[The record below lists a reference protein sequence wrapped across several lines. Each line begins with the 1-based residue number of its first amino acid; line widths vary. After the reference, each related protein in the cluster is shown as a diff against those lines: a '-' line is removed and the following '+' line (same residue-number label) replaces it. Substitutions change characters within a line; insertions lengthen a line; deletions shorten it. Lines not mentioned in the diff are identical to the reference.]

1 MANLQAA
8 LTDGHLVTVGALNKV
23 YRYVLNELDKLN
35 ERTVDLYQVQGTV
48 KSISDLYSLTSANNG
63 DVYNVKDPVDDFGRG
78 NVTYVCIKQYKIEDG
93 NYKYQDYVK
102 STDTTPKQ
110 GVLYYKKET
119 ISNSFTYVPTPVNP
133 QVEGLYIKDYVQLT
147 NAAGENVITTN
158 IDKNY
163 SLIWDSLGGDISKAT
178 VDQFGLIKLD
188 NSYAATASAYGL
200 IKTGFNHTKDSKQY
214 QVSLDANDNAYANIP
229 LATND
234 DSGVI
239 RLGATTKKSDYQ
251 LKTDTSGNAYINV
264 PVEMPLSTAD
274 NGTILLNF
282 DIGLDKDK
290 NSKLYNSGVI
300 SVEEGDDSFSLKFK
314 TGNAD
319 KQNISIKDADTIV
332 HSTPSIAVGGSDKPV
347 YINSSLVPTKI
358 DTISLGDI
366 STSKTVATFKTNG
379 ATTAVRIEGG
389 SNVTN
394 STLASVNESAA
405 LVVKGGIV
413 ATSGITAEKVY
424 HAVWNDI
431 SDAIEVQDSLD
442 VAPGFCY
449 YFDGKEYHKTSKYC
463 QKGIIGIHS
472 DTAGDVLGKKGK
484 HKELDI
490 AIGGFVLAHVDR
502 EYTPGTPLTS
512 TKDGLLTKMKRYHVV
527 KYPERLVGE
536 YWKPESEEEWGA
548 EDHKVPVCGRHWIK
562 VK

>member
-1 MANLQAA
+1 MANLQTA

-35 ERTVDLYQVQGTV
+35 ERTVDLYQIQGSV
-48 KSISDLYSLTSANNG
+48 KTISELYSLTSANNG
-63 DVYNVKDPVDDFGRG
+63 DVYNVEESVDKIDRK
-78 NVTYVCIKQYKIEDG
+78 NINYVCIKQYKIEDG
-93 NYKYQDYVK
+93 NYLCQKYVESNDDSPQ
-102 STDTTPKQ
+102 Q

-119 ISNSFTYVPTPVNP
+119 DNSFAYVPMPVSP
-133 QVEGLYIKDYVQLT
+133 KADGLYTKEYRQLI
-147 NAAGENVITTN
+147 NAAGESVTTSN
-158 IDKNY
+158 IADNY
-163 SLIWDSLGGDISKAT
+163 TLIWDSLGGDISNAT
-178 VDQFGLIKLD
+178 SEKYGLIKLND
-188 NSYAATASAYGL
+188 SYKANNNAYGL
-200 IKTGFNHTKDSKQY
+200 IKTGYVHKSDLNCYEVK
-214 QVSLDANDNAYANIP
+214 LDENGNAYARVP
-229 LATND
+229 LATD
-234 DSGVI
+234 KDSGVI
-239 RLGATTKKSDYQ
+239 RLGATTQGSEYQ
-251 LKTDTSGNAYINV
+251 LKIDDLNNAFVNV
-264 PVEMPLSTAD
+264 PVEMPLSAAD
-274 NGTILLNF
+274 NGTISLNF
-282 DIGLDKDK
+282 STGLAKDID
-290 NSKLYNSGVI
+290 NKLYNSGVI
-300 SVEEGDDSFSLKFK
+300 SVETGDSDFSLKFI
-314 TGNAD
+314 TGNSTPA
-319 KQNISIKDADTIV
+319 NVCINNADTIV
-332 HSTPSIAVGGSDKPV
+332 HSNSLVGNSSRPV
-347 YINSSLVPTKI
+347 YISNSLTPVVI
-358 DTISLGDI
+358 DTISLGDA
-366 STSKTVATFKTNG
+366 STSNTVAEFMTNST
-379 ATTAVRIEGG
+379 TTAVMITGG
-389 SNVTN
+389 SDVTE
-394 STLASVNESAA
+394 STSASADESAA

-413 ATSGITAEKVY
+413 ATSGITAGKVY

-484 HKELDI
+484 HKELDV

>member
-63 DVYNVKDPVDDFGRG
+63 DVYNVEDPVDDFGRG
-78 NVTYVCIKQYKIEDG
+78 NVNYVCIKQYKIEDG

-147 NAAGENVITTN
+147 NAAGENVTTTN

-178 VDQFGLIKLD
+178 VDQLGLIKLD

-200 IKTGFNHTKDSKQY
+200 IKTGFNHIKDSKQY
-214 QVSLDANDNAYANIP
+214 QVSLDDNDNAYANIP

-502 EYTPGTPLTS
+502 EYIPGTPLTS

>member
-63 DVYNVKDPVDDFGRG
+63 DVYNVEDPVDDFGRG
-78 NVTYVCIKQYKIEDG
+78 NVNYVCIKQYKIEDG

-147 NAAGENVITTN
+147 NAAGENVTTTN

-178 VDQFGLIKLD
+178 VDQLGLIKLD

-214 QVSLDANDNAYANIP
+214 QVSLDDNDNAYANIP

-358 DTISLGDI
+358 DTISLGDV